1 MLSSTRFP
9 TISRGNV
16 RLSIRSD
23 KFLDEAMT
31 LRGGSTDLL
40 YRSVAICS
48 VELVDWVVDF
58 CSEFVDLS
66 NGDLELGG
74 RDSS

>member
-31 LRGGSTDLL
+31 LRGGSSDLL

-48 VELVDWVVDF
+48 GELVDWVVDF
-58 CSEFVDLS
+58 CSEFFDLS
-66 NGDLELGG
+66 ICNLELDR
-74 RDSS
+74 RDSF